1 MHNWQS
7 LFQRSMNIN
16 TDMVRSNAKADLIV
30 FKPISLH
37 EPVFLLIEVQDLQG
51 AVIESFDHVREQQ
64 MHLIVVSDDLS
75 TLETLY
81 PAYQG
86 YGRFTVEATFS
97 KSGSYTLFS
106 RYKPVGQPEV
116 VSALKLTVAGA
127 SQPAPEITLSMTQVV
142 NNIEVRLRLPQ
153 FLPEYEEAMQIS
165 FDLQERAINS
175 SQSSATYCR
184 GSGNLIIVHRS
195 FDLTGVAYI
204 PTQSI
209 RDAAEH
215 QLEFTTRF
223 PQPGLYKLWLQ
234 FERNQEV
241 LLADFWLKLYPLE
254 YYYE

>member
-1 MHNWQS
+1 MHNWQF
-7 LFQRSMNIN
+7 LFQRSININ

-37 EPVFLLIEVQDLQG
+37 EPVFLLIQVQDLQG
-51 AVIESFDHVREQQ
+51 EAIESFDHVREQQ

-86 YGRFTVEATFS
+86 HGRFTVEATFS
-97 KSGSYTLFS
+97 KPGSYTLFS
-106 RYKPVGQPEV
+106 RYKPAGQPEV

-127 SQPAPEITLSMTQVV
+127 RPPAPEITLSMTQVV
-142 NNIEVRLRLPQ
+142 NNIEVRLHLPQ
-153 FLPEYEEAMQIS
+153 FLPEYEEEMTIS
-165 FDLQERAINS
+165 FDLQEKAINP
-175 SQSSATYCR
+175 SQSLEPYYRAS
-184 GSGNLIIVHRS
+184 GSLIIVHRS

-204 PTQSI
+204 STQPI
-209 RDAAEH
+209 LDAAEH

-223 PQPGLYKLWLQ
+223 PQPGLYKLCLQ
-234 FERNQEV
+234 FERNQEL